1 VQVSV
6 QAVETGRP
14 EPSGRLTSVP
24 MNGAGGDLTTRPV
37 GTPGR
42 ASGPWED
49 TVVIVRVF
57 NEAPVVGGVISEL
70 VAAGL
75 SVIAVDDASTDESA
89 AEIDKAG
96 AFRVSHPINL
106 GAGGALQTGFEA
118 ALLLTDARY
127 IACFDADGQHQ
138 LPDLLGM
145 IGKIR
150 EGYDV
155 VMGSRFL
162 EGNGPTQMSW
172 LRRTILRTAAKLL
185 NRGSGTKL
193 TDAHNGLRIIARHVA
208 ADVRLSYAGMAYA
221 SQLESY
227 LTRPEYRIVEYP
239 VHILYTDYSRSKG
252 QPLLN
257 SVNILAE
264 VAAHRVTHWSRK

>member
-1 VQVSV
+1 MSR
-6 QAVETGRP
+6 AE
-14 EPSGRLTSVP
+14 EELTS
-24 MNGAGGDLTTRPV
+24 RPAELL
-37 GTPGR
+37 GPAT
-42 ASGPWED
+42 GPWDD
-49 TVVIVRVF
+49 TVVVVRVH

-75 SVIAVDDASTDESA
+75 RVIAVDDASTDGSA

-118 ALLLTDARY
+118 SLLLTDARY
-127 IACFDADGQHQ
+127 IGCFDADGQHQ
-138 LPDLLGM
+138 LADLLGM
-145 IGKIR
+145 IEKIR

-155 VMGSRFL
+155 VLGSRFL
-162 EGNGPTQMSW
+162 EDDGPTQMSW
-172 LRRTILRTAAKLL
+172 LRRVILRTAAKLL
-185 NRGSGTKL
+185 NRGGGVKL
-193 TDAHNGLRIIARHVA
+193 TDAHNGLRIVARHVA

-221 SQLESY
+221 SELERC

>member
-1 VQVSV
+1 MS
-6 QAVETGRP
+6 VETVHEARSYP
-14 EPSGRLTSVP
+14 LARLASVP
-24 MNGAGGDLTTRPV
+24 MNAGDGELTSRPA
-37 GTPGR
+37 GLPGPV
-42 ASGPWED
+42 SGPWDD
-49 TVVIVRVF
+49 TVVVVRVY
-57 NEAPVVGGVISEL
+57 NEAPVVGGVIAEL
-70 VAAGL
+70 VSAGL
-75 SVIAVDDASTDESA
+75 KVIAVDDASTDGSA

-118 ALLLTDARY
+118 ALMLTDARY

-138 LPDLLGM
+138 LSDLLGM
-145 IGKIR
+145 IRKIR

-162 EGNGPTQMSW
+162 EGDGPTQMSW

-185 NRGSGTKL
+185 NRGGGIEL
-193 TDAHNGLRIIARHVA
+193 TDAHNGLRIVARHVA

-221 SQLESY
+221 SELERH

-239 VHILYTDYSRSKG
+239 VHILYTDYSRAKG

-257 SVNILAE
+257 SVNILADT
-264 VAAHRVTHWSRK
+264 VTHRLTHGKRR

>member
-1 VQVSV
+1 MTTVQDIAANSV
-6 QAVETGRP
+6 PDGEWL
-14 EPSGRLTSVP
+14 PSGNVEVQLP
-24 MNGAGGDLTTRPV
+24 MTHTAPV
-37 GTPGR
+37 GGT
-42 ASGPWED
+42 GPWSD
-49 TVVIVRVF
+49 TVVIVRVY
-57 NEAPVVGGVISEL
+57 NEGPVVGGVISEL
-70 VAAGL
+70 VDAGL

-118 ALLLTDARY
+118 ALLLTDARF

-145 IGKIR
+145 IQKIR

-162 EGNGPTQMSW
+162 EGDGPTQMSP
-172 LRRTILRTAAKLL
+172 LRRIILRTAAKLL
-185 NRGSGTKL
+185 NRGNGAKL

-208 ADVRLSYAGMAYA
+208 AEVQLSYAGMAYA
-221 SQLESY
+221 SQLEEY

-257 SVNILAE
+257 SINILAE